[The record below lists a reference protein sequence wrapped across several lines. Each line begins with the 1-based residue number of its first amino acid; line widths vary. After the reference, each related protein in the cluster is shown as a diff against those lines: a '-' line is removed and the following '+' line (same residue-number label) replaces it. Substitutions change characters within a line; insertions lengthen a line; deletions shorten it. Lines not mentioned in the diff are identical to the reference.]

1 MKTFLKT
8 QKVLIDSLII
18 LISFI
23 LKICDF
29 KGVKYVSNTDNMC
42 CLRAIIIAKKFEDNA
57 PDKSKFCQI
66 HYDKL
71 EREVNQLAKE
81 LNLTNKQC
89 DINDIKKIENKLRF
103 YQINVVDREN
113 KFIYSGKNLVQI

>member
-1 MKTFLKT
+1 
-8 QKVLIDSLII
+8 
-18 LISFI
+18 
-23 LKICDF
+23 
-29 KGVKYVSNTDNMC
+29 MC
-42 CLRAIIIAKKFEDNA
+42 CLRAIIIAQKYEDNA
-57 PDKSKFCQI
+57 PDKRKYCQM

-103 YQINVVDREN
+103 YQINVVDSEN
-113 KFIYSGKNLVQI
+113 KFIYSGKIN